1 LTTGL
6 LIKQSEPEG
15 MGNYSIKDL
24 EKLSGIK
31 AHTIRIWEKR
41 YQLIRP
47 ERTCTNIRLYSDH
60 DLKRILNISILNRRG
75 LKISHIAN
83 LSEEELRD
91 KIVLLSKDSFRQ
103 DDQVENLVLAMIDL
117 DEPRFDKI
125 LSASILN
132 IGFEETFHK
141 IVYPLLERIGML
153 WQSGTIN
160 PAHEHFLTNLI
171 RQKLIVAID
180 GIMQPVLPDRKVFI
194 LFLPEGEMH
203 ELGLL
208 YYYYLIKK
216 KGHKV
221 LYLGSSVPLHD
232 VAEIIRTLEPDIL
245 VSFFVSNLDN
255 KQYGEFLNIFGKF
268 PVQKIYLSGML
279 VRNSNETLPENVAV
293 ISSPPE
299 FNQMLQK
306 LN

>member
-1 LTTGL
+1 
-6 LIKQSEPEG
+6 

-41 YQLIRP
+41 YQLIKP
-47 ERTCTNIRLYSDH
+47 ERTCTNIRLYSDT

-83 LSEEELRD
+83 LTEDEVRD
-91 KIVLLSKDSFRQ
+91 KIVLLSQSSLMQ
-103 DDQVENLVLAMIDL
+103 DDQVENLVVSMIDL
-117 DEPRFDKI
+117 DELRFDKI
-125 LSASILN
+125 LSASILK
-132 IGFEETFHK
+132 IGFEETFYR
-141 IVYPLLERIGML
+141 IVYPLLEKVGIL

-180 GIMQPVLPDRKVFI
+180 GIIPPSLATKKVFV
-194 LFLPEGEMH
+194 LFLPEGELH
-203 ELGLL
+203 EIGLL

-221 LYLGSSVPLHD
+221 LYFGSSVPLRD
-232 VAEIIRTLEPDIL
+232 VAEIIRTITPDIL
-245 VSFFVSNLDN
+245 VSFFVANLDN
-255 KQYGEFLNIFGKF
+255 KKYGEYLKVFEEFK
-268 PVQKIYLSGML
+268 VQKIYLSGMRA
-279 VRNSNETLPENVAV
+279 RNSNEPLPENVYM

-299 FNQMLQK
+299 FNEMLQN

>member
-1 LTTGL
+1 
-6 LIKQSEPEG
+6 

-41 YQLIRP
+41 YQLITP
-47 ERTCTNIRLYSDH
+47 ERTCTNIRLYSDN
-60 DLKRILNISILNRRG
+60 DLKRILNISILNRHG

-83 LSEEELRD
+83 LSEAELRD
-91 KIVLLSKDSFRQ
+91 KIVLLSQNTLLK
-103 DDQVENLVLAMIDL
+103 DDQIENLVVAMIDL
-117 DEPRFDKI
+117 DEQRFEKN
-125 LSASILN
+125 LSASILK
-132 IGFEETFHK
+132 IGFEETFHRV
-141 IVYPLLERIGML
+141 VYPLLDKVGML

-180 GIMQPVLPDRKVFI
+180 GVMQPPSPTKKIFV
-194 LFLPEGEMH
+194 LFLPEGELH
-203 ELGLL
+203 EIGLL

-221 LYLGSSVPLHD
+221 LYLGSSVPLPD
-232 VAEIIRTLEPDIL
+232 VAEIIRSISPDIL
-245 VSFFVSNLDN
+245 VSFFVANLDN
-255 KQYGEFLNIFGKF
+255 KRYSEYLKVFGEF
-268 PVQKIYLSGML
+268 PVQKIYLSGMRA
-279 VRNSNETLPENVAV
+279 RNSNEKLPDNVTV

-299 FNQMLQK
+299 FNQMLQEQY
-306 LN
+306 

>member
-1 LTTGL
+1 
-6 LIKQSEPEG
+6 

-41 YQLIRP
+41 YQLITP
-47 ERTCTNIRLYSDH
+47 ERTCTNIRLYSDN
-60 DLKRILNISILNRRG
+60 DLKRILNISILNRHG

-83 LSEEELRD
+83 LSEAELRD
-91 KIVLLSKDSFRQ
+91 KIVLLSQNTLLK
-103 DDQVENLVLAMIDL
+103 DDQIENLVVAMIDL
-117 DEPRFDKI
+117 DEQRFEKH
-125 LSASILN
+125 LSASILK
-132 IGFEETFHK
+132 IGFEETFHRV
-141 IVYPLLERIGML
+141 VYPLLDKVGML

-180 GIMQPVLPDRKVFI
+180 GVMQPQSPTKKVFV
-194 LFLPEGEMH
+194 LFLPEGELH
-203 ELGLL
+203 EIGLL

-221 LYLGSSVPLHD
+221 LYLGSSVPLSD
-232 VAEIIRTLEPDIL
+232 VAEIIRSLSPDIL
-245 VSFFVSNLDN
+245 VSFFVANLDN
-255 KQYGEFLNIFGKF
+255 KRYSEYLKVFGEF
-268 PVQKIYLSGML
+268 PVQKIYLSGMRA
-279 VRNSNETLPENVAV
+279 RNSNEQLPDNVTV

-299 FNQMLQK
+299 FNQMLQEQY
-306 LN
+306 

>member
-1 LTTGL
+1 M
-6 LIKQSEPEG
+6 QSDQPG

-41 YQLIRP
+41 YQLIKP
-47 ERTCTNIRLYSDH
+47 ERTCTNIRLYSDY

-83 LSEEELRD
+83 LSEDELRD
-91 KIVLLSKDSFRQ
+91 KIVLLSQNTLLR
-103 DDQVENLVLAMIDL
+103 DDQVESLVVAMIDI
-117 DEPRFDKI
+117 DEPRFEKI
-125 LSASILN
+125 ISASILK
-132 IGFEETFHK
+132 IGFEETFHRL
-141 IVYPLLERIGML
+141 VYPLLDKVGIL

-160 PAHEHFLTNLI
+160 PAHEHFLSNLI

-180 GIMQPVLPDRKVFI
+180 GIIQPSVAAKKVFV
-194 LFLPEGEMH
+194 LFLPEGELH
-203 ELGLL
+203 EIGLL

-221 LYLGSSVPLHD
+221 LYLGSSVPLRD
-232 VAEIIRTLEPDIL
+232 VAEIVRSVSPDIL
-245 VSFFVSNLDN
+245 VSFFVSNLEN
-255 KQYGEFLNIFGKF
+255 KKYAEYLKVFGEY
-268 PVQKIYLSGML
+268 PVKKIYLSGMRA
-279 VRNSNETLPENVAV
+279 RNSNEILPENITV
-293 ISSPPE
+293 IASPPD
-299 FNQMLQK
+299 FSQMLQE

>member
-1 LTTGL
+1 
-6 LIKQSEPEG
+6 

-41 YQLIRP
+41 YQLIKP
-47 ERTCTNIRLYSDH
+47 ERTCTNIRLYSDY

-83 LSEEELRD
+83 LSEDELRD
-91 KIVLLSKDSFRQ
+91 KIVLLSQNTLLK
-103 DDQVENLVLAMIDL
+103 DDQVENLVVSMIDL

-125 LSASILN
+125 LSASILK
-132 IGFEETFHK
+132 IGFEETFHRL
-141 IVYPLLERIGML
+141 VYPLLEKVGLL

-180 GIMQPVLPDRKVFI
+180 GIIQPVLTSKKIFV
-194 LFLPEGEMH
+194 LFLPEGELH
-203 ELGLL
+203 EIGLL

-232 VAEIIRTLEPDIL
+232 VAEIIRSLSPDIL
-245 VSFFVSNLDN
+245 VSFFVANLDN
-255 KQYGEFLNIFGKF
+255 KRYGEYLKVFGEF
-268 PVQKIYLSGML
+268 PVQSIYLSGMRA
-279 VRNSNETLPENVAV
+279 RNSNEPLPGNVTI

-299 FNQMLQK
+299 FNQMLQN

>member
-1 LTTGL
+1 M
-6 LIKQSEPEG
+6 QSLKLG

-41 YQLIRP
+41 YQLIKP
-47 ERTCTNIRLYSDH
+47 ERTCTNIRLYSDN

-83 LSEEELRD
+83 LSEAELRD
-91 KIVLLSKDSFRQ
+91 KIVLLSQSTLLK
-103 DDQVENLVLAMIDL
+103 DDQVENLVVAMIDL

-125 LSASILN
+125 LSASILK
-132 IGFEETFHK
+132 IGFEETFYRL
-141 IVYPLLERIGML
+141 VYPLLEKVGLL

-180 GIMQPVLPDRKVFI
+180 GIIQPVLESKKIFV
-194 LFLPEGEMH
+194 LFLPEGELH
-203 ELGLL
+203 EIGLL

-232 VAEIIRTLEPDIL
+232 VADIIRSLSPDIL
-245 VSFFVSNLDN
+245 VSFFVANLDN
-255 KQYGEFLNIFGKF
+255 KRYGEYLKVFGEF
-268 PVQKIYLSGML
+268 PVQSIYLSGMRA
-279 VRNSNETLPENVAV
+279 RNSNEQLPGNVT
-293 ISSPPE
+293 IIYSPPE

-306 LN
+306 LY